1 MKTILKF
8 FIIFQITAF
17 QVSAQMTGQTGEAEI
32 LLRREKYAMLTAHTA
47 GFGFSYRQGKHIT
60 GSRKRMYE
68 IEFSG
73 VRHPKQVRT
82 LNYYYHDSKSYFYG
96 KLNHMY
102 TLRPGIGFQHVLTEK
117 PYWGGIEV
125 RSNAY
130 LGASVALLKPV
141 YLVIAHED
149 DHHHVEYMQ
158 HRYDPA
164 EHFVYNIAGRGNFF
178 KGMNQM
184 KAIPGGY
191 LKYALNFDLGASQEI
206 VRGIELGI
214 SADVYARKIPLMA
227 FQDNQNIF
235 LFMYVSLVWGIRQ
248 E

>member
-1 MKTILKF
+1 MKIFLIF
-8 FIIFQITAF
+8 FIIFQISAF
-17 QVSAQMTGQTGEAEI
+17 QLSAQMTGQTGEAEI

-60 GSRKRMYE
+60 GSRKRMFE
-68 IEFSG
+68 VEFTG

-82 LNYYYHDSKSYFYG
+82 HNFYFNDSKSYFFG

-102 TLRPGIGFQHVLTEK
+102 TLRPGIGLQRVITEK

-130 LGASVALLKPV
+130 FGASVAFLKPV

-149 DHHHVEYMQ
+149 DDHHIEYMQ
-158 HRYDPA
+158 QRYNPD

-178 KGMNQM
+178 KGIDQM
-184 KAIPGGY
+184 KAVPGGY
-191 LKYALNFDLGASQEI
+191 LKYALNFDFGANQEI
-206 VRGIELGI
+206 VRGIELGM
-214 SADVYARKIPLMA
+214 SADVYANKIPLMA
-227 FQDNQNIF
+227 FQKNQNIF